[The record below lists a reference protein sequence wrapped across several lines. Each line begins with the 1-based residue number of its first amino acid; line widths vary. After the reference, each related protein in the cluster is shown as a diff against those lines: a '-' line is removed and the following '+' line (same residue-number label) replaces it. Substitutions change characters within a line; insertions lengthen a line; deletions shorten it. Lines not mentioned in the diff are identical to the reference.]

1 MLSKEVSGKETK
13 KKKKKEKIVESEH
26 LLGGSQ
32 IVEQCWAEHSDDVV
46 S

>member
-1 MLSKEVSGKETK
+1 MLSKEVSGKET